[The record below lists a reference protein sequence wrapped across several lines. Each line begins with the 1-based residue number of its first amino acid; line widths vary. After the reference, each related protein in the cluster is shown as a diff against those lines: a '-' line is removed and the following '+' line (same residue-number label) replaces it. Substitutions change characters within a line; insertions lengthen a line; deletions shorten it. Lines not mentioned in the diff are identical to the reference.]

1 MLAQARRS
9 CREGYMVDGIM
20 VLVIAIGVLAALWAV
35 VIYGSTF
42 FGPKTN

>member
-1 MLAQARRS
+1 
-9 CREGYMVDGIM
+9 
-20 VLVIAIGVLAALWAV
+20 VIAIGVLAALWAV